1 MIVFLV
7 HIRGSDHEISGGFR
21 IGDGNIVYLRNTK
34 ERLYVRVVRRCG
46 QRVRKEDHQV
56 DPAPVSYTHLD
67 VYKRQV
73 DICTLY
79 SSMQ

>member
-1 MIVFLV
+1 MK
-7 HIRGSDHEISGGFR
+7 ISGGFR

-56 DPAPVSYTHLD
+56 DPA
-67 VYKRQV
+67 
-73 DICTLY
+73 LY
-79 SSMQ
+79 DLGADLLVAAQRGGCL